1 MKNRKNKIKRKM
13 KTDKQIKKSQARA
26 YRKLI
31 KAGYGKL

>member
-13 KTDKQIKKSQARA
+13 KTDKQIKKSQVRA

>member
-1 MKNRKNKIKRKM
+1 MKNRKNKIKRKI